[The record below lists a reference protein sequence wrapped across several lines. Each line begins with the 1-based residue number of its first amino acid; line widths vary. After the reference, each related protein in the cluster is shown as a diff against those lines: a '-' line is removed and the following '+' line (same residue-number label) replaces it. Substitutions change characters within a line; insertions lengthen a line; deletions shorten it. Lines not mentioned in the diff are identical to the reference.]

1 MKGLNSAKK
10 LCYEDFQYGAG
21 DIVVIGERD
30 SLHLYEAVDSLSR
43 PENPAREI
51 FSFQKDNIFSNVHG
65 KKI

>member
-1 MKGLNSAKK
+1 MKGPKTTK
-10 LCYEDFQYGAG
+10 RLCYADFQYGSG
-21 DIVVIGERD
+21 DIAVISERD